1 MNQGKTPKYFE
12 WWGGGGGGG
21 SSPMS
26 FELELLVFLQYV
38 CATCK
43 LYVST

>member
-1 MNQGKTPKYFE
+1 
-12 WWGGGGGGG
+12 
-21 SSPMS
+21 MS

-43 LYVST
+43 LYVSTYVCACMCVVCTVLICILIYTV